1 MSIDKKNKNHLK
13 DHASVVLTIP
23 MIAPKSDDP
32 LRFWSNHPTENTLID
47 LHPFADGEFENQHP
61 FGTGNWGGPYA
72 GRPKLIADLAH
83 AIQARLMLA
92 SPGTISSYLGALR
105 AWWRLF
111 DHIESAPALAGKQ
124 LGPVKSVADLNALH
138 EAAAHRSGI
147 TPGNFRIF
155 LSIVNSARKLRSP
168 RLPALLWEPPKVG
181 DPVRVLIS
189 EDQAREIKTCL
200 KQDWESVRR
209 IWARNDALRAEAQRR
224 AAYAIDPEG
233 TINRWENPSEHW
245 EGDEQLLKNWQHLQ
259 RIQQKTR
266 RILPTGKQLLDGKD
280 KMAFWQSGLE
290 LRLMRAIL
298 FPTVQEADIAF
309 HLALMNSGWNPSTL
323 ANLDGSSPSLIF
335 DHPKGTS
342 QSVLQFGDVE
352 DEEITMQADKPR
364 ARGKTQYC
372 IGFKKHLSSPPVIVA
387 TYLQRVAPLRDQV
400 RSDYRVASAEL
411 ERLQATNASTQAI
424 ALQHRIVQK
433 LGKSCRSVWL
443 YVDLNGEINHLDPT
457 YWNRYGSKDGSK
469 RIVSYLDLLLERL
482 NGARAKCGKPS
493 IVSVKPSDFRDIYA
507 RWVYTQTGGNVLAVM
522 LALGHSSAGSTGRY
536 LDNNIFSAEND
547 EHIRRFMAHLFA
559 ELNQGRVDLTILA
572 QLVRHGTLTLEM
584 QVQLGEYRQLMRSR
598 MGVAC
603 ADPRHPPAHVTP
615 GHQEGRLCGT
625 QRCLRECGHARFL
638 PESLDGI
645 AMRVEELVRMSDRLP
660 REAWLRGGFQWE
672 LDDGEYLLDSLYPR
686 EHVTGAREKWRDRI
700 VRGVHLIPGL

>member
-298 FPTVQEADIAF
+298 FP
-309 HLALMNSGWNPSTL
+309 P
-323 ANLDGSSPSLIF
+323 
-335 DHPKGTS
+335 
-342 QSVLQFGDVE
+342 
-352 DEEITMQADKPR
+352 
-364 ARGKTQYC
+364 C
-372 IGFKKHLSSPPVIVA
+372 KKQI
-387 TYLQRVAPLRDQV
+387 LRF
-400 RSDYRVASAEL
+400 
-411 ERLQATNASTQAI
+411 I
-424 ALQHRIVQK
+424 WH
-433 LGKSCRSVWL
+433 
-443 YVDLNGEINHLDPT
+443 
-457 YWNRYGSKDGSK
+457 
-469 RIVSYLDLLLERL
+469 
-482 NGARAKCGKPS
+482 
-493 IVSVKPSDFRDIYA
+493 
-507 RWVYTQTGGNVLAVM
+507 
-522 LALGHSSAGSTGRY
+522 
-536 LDNNIFSAEND
+536 
-547 EHIRRFMAHLFA
+547 
-559 ELNQGRVDLTILA
+559 
-572 QLVRHGTLTLEM
+572 
-584 QVQLGEYRQLMRSR
+584 
-598 MGVAC
+598 
-603 ADPRHPPAHVTP
+603 
-615 GHQEGRLCGT
+615 
-625 QRCLRECGHARFL
+625 
-638 PESLDGI
+638 
-645 AMRVEELVRMSDRLP
+645 
-660 REAWLRGGFQWE
+660 
-672 LDDGEYLLDSLYPR
+672 
-686 EHVTGAREKWRDRI
+686 
-700 VRGVHLIPGL
+700 